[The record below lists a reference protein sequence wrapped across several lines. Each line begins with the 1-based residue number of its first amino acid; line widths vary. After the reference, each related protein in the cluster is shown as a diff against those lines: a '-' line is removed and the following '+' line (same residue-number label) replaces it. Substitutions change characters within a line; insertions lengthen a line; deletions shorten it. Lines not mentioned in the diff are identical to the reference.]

1 MATPSNVATSRKPYY
16 LLPILKGSKIMTNY
30 TYNGWKNRETWLVN
44 VWYGDNWTC
53 RDDVHLTQY
62 LLEEQVEDLGNGILQ
77 DMIDLGCIDWETLRE
92 HAHTEDEEEEE

>member
-1 MATPSNVATSRKPYY
+1 
-16 LLPILKGSKIMTNY
+16 MTNY

-77 DMIDLGCIDWETLRE
+77 DMIDLNCIDWETLRE